1 MDTDQV
7 EGPVSSEGASRRSW
21 PPPRRLMIAYGS
33 LVVAAT
39 AVYMTVPD
47 ALTPVWAL
55 IGLSGVVA
63 MLVGTH
69 VNRPAHRWPW
79 WVLAAALFSFIAGD
93 TYYNV
98 VETYFHVENPFPSPP
113 TPATSSPIRCS
124 PSACPDWSTTA
135 GPATTC
141 PDWWTR

>member
-1 MDTDQV
+1 M
-7 EGPVSSEGASRRSW
+7 
-21 PPPRRLMIAYGS
+21 
-33 LVVAAT
+33 
-39 AVYMTVPD
+39 
-47 ALTPVWAL
+47 WAL

-98 VETYFHVENPFPSPP
+98 VETYFHVENPFPSP
-113 TPATSSPIRCS
+113 AD
-124 PSACPDWSTTA
+124 ACYLVTYPLFAIGLSGLVHYRWTGHDLPGLVDALILTA
-135 GPATTC
+135 GLALPVWVFLVQPLTEIDGLTWEQRAISIA
-141 PDWWTR
+141 